1 MKRPKIFSEE
11 LELEQLRAT
20 EQELHRR
27 EKESAENRERLVRE
41 RSEQERE
48 RSEQEHTIPP
58 LEKGRARDPRI
69 LEEINVSRGEVTILL
84 KAQYRG
90 LLALVLLVAAICAL
104 VWWSV
109 EIMQGG

>member
-41 RSEQERE
+41 RSEQE
-48 RSEQEHTIPP
+48 HTIPP

-69 LEEINVSRGEVTILL
+69 QEEINVSRGEVTILL